1 MPHERKVASCLNIIL
16 PAAIRAGI
24 MTMAACA
31 KAFPAIHLADLAP
44 AFLARRARTR
54 KTAVLRARVRL
65 VSARHRGAVL
75 RRADAK
81 SASTR

>member
-1 MPHERKVASCLNIIL
+1 
-16 PAAIRAGI
+16 

-31 KAFPAIHLADLAP
+31 KAFPAIHPADLAP
-44 AFLARRARTR
+44 AFPVRKALALRARTR

-75 RRADAK
+75 RRAGAK